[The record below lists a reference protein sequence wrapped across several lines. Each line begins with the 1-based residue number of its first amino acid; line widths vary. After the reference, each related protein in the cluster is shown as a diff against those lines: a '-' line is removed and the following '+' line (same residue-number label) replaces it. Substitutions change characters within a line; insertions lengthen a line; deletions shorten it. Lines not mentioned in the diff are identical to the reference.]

1 MSGHP
6 QGGHYDD
13 GYGHQGQAQAQPHG
27 QDSYYHDDQQYGQ
40 YHDDA
45 RGQQGHYQQ
54 NGNDAYYD
62 EQYVLPLLR
71 PPLQQLLTRPAVPT
85 MTASRVATTSRMVA
99 TTTITT
105 ASRATKTN
113 TTTTSTTIRA
123 VPRMVTATTHRVVS
137 PDAANTTLRR
147 TLRPSATSQ

>member
-13 GYGHQGQAQAQPHG
+13 GYGQSQGQAHPQG

-45 RGQQGHYQQ
+45 RGQQQGQYQ

-62 EQYVLPLLR
+62 EQYVS
-71 PPLQQLLTRPAVPT
+71 PPVRLQWP
-85 MTASRVATTSRMVA
+85 
-99 TTTITT
+99 
-105 ASRATKTN
+105 
-113 TTTTSTTIRA
+113 
-123 VPRMVTATTHRVVS
+123 H
-137 PDAANTTLRR
+137 
-147 TLRPSATSQ
+147 

>member
-13 GYGHQGQAQAQPHG
+13 GYGQSQGQTHPQG

-45 RGQQGHYQQ
+45 RGQQGHYQ

-62 EQYVLPLLR
+62 DQYVSPPIRLQWQQSLIQKQRLL
-71 PPLQQLLTRPAVPT
+71 
-85 MTASRVATTSRMVA
+85 
-99 TTTITT
+99 
-105 ASRATKTN
+105 
-113 TTTTSTTIRA
+113 
-123 VPRMVTATTHRVVS
+123 
-137 PDAANTTLRR
+137 
-147 TLRPSATSQ
+147 

>member
-6 QGGHYDD
+6 QGAQYDD
-13 GYGHQGQAQAQPHG
+13 GYGRQGQAQPQG

-62 EQYVLPLLR
+62 EQYVFHCN
-71 PPLQQLLTRPAVPT
+71 
-85 MTASRVATTSRMVA
+85 ATNGCKR
-99 TTTITT
+99 
-105 ASRATKTN
+105 
-113 TTTTSTTIRA
+113 
-123 VPRMVTATTHRVVS
+123 
-137 PDAANTTLRR
+137 
-147 TLRPSATSQ
+147 

>member
-13 GYGHQGQAQAQPHG
+13 GYGHSQGQAQPHG

-62 EQYVLPLLR
+62 EQCVLR
-71 PPLQQLLTRPAVPT
+71 PSRPQWHQLLTLQQGLLRRPA
-85 MTASRVATTSRMVA
+85 RR
-99 TTTITT
+99 
-105 ASRATKTN
+105 
-113 TTTTSTTIRA
+113 TSTE
-123 VPRMVTATTHRVVS
+123 
-137 PDAANTTLRR
+137 RR
-147 TLRPSATSQ
+147 IL